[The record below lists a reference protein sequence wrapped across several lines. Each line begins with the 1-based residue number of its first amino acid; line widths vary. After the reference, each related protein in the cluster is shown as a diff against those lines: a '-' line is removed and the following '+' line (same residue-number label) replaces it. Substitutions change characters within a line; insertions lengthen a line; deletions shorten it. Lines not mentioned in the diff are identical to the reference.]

1 MRSRSLVAAVVMLVC
16 GAGSA
21 FAQALSLEFRDGRV
35 RLSAENVPV
44 SRVLEEWT
52 RVGGTRIVHGEQIPG
67 AALTLQI
74 VDVPEQQAL
83 DIVLRGAA
91 GYMAVARSTPAPGAS
106 TLEKI
111 LVLPTTTRVA
121 AATAPPPQQPVP
133 PAAQFFPRPDQE
145 PVEPDENGPGL
156 PAPVGGFP
164 RGRVPGPP
172 LNVPTSLPANAQ
184 PPLSDDSDD
193 SPNAAPTQQAS
204 PGNPFGVVP
213 GGARP
218 GTITPPPQ
226 QQNPNLPQGQVPA
239 RPQPQQAR

>member
-1 MRSRSLVAAVVMLVC
+1 MLLC

-21 FAQALSLEFRDGRV
+21 FAQSLSLEFRDGRV
-35 RLSAENVPV
+35 RLAAENVPV
-44 SRVLEEWT
+44 SRVLEEWA

-67 AALTLQI
+67 ASLTLQI

-91 GYMAVARSTPAPGAS
+91 GYMAVARSAPAPGAS

-121 AATAPPPQQPVP
+121 AAAAPPPQQQPGP
-133 PAAQFFPRPDQE
+133 TAAQFFPRPDQE

-172 LNVPTSLPANAQ
+172 LNVPTNLPASA
-184 PPLSDDSDD
+184 PLSDDSDD
-193 SPNAAPTQQAS
+193 QSQNPPTPQAS
-204 PGNPFGVVP
+204 PGNPFGVIP

-218 GTITPPPQ
+218 GTITPAPQ
-226 QQNPNLPQGQVPA
+226 PQNPNQQPQGQVPPRA
-239 RPQPQQAR
+239 QPQQVR